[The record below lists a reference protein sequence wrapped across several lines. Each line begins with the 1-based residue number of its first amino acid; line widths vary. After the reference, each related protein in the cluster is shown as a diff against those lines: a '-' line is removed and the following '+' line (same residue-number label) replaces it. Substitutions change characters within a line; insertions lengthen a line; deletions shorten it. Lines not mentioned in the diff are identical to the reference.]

1 MNLSAPI
8 YRLKREARLLS
19 RRDDIAL
26 AAALDRIAATEGFAS
41 WSLLAARYAASSPA
55 ARLYANLRDGELVL
69 VAARPGHGKTLFAL
83 QLALEALRN
92 GRKAHVFSLE
102 YTRAQVEGRFEAIGG
117 EAELAQLAIDT
128 SDSIG
133 SGHVEAALASAPAG
147 TLAVIDY
154 LQLLDQRCA
163 CSRAGAASFSSSSP
177 RSTAPSRM
185 RGGRCP
191 TAATS
196 AFRILSIS
204 ASSTGCASCMTARCR
219 CARCLDGRGA
229 FIAPRAPL
237 GYQAGSQREN
247 PRPPAA

>member
-41 WSLLAARYAASSPA
+41 WSLLAARYAAGSSA

-83 QLALEALRN
+83 HLALEALRT

-117 EAELAQLAIDT
+117 EAELAHLAIDT
-128 SDSIG
+128 SDCIG
-133 SGHVEAALASAPAG
+133 SDHVEAELASAPAG

-154 LQLLDQRCA
+154 LQLLDQRRDNPPLA
-163 CSRAGAASFSSSSP
+163 RQVADLRLFARRRGVVLVFVSQVDRSFEGAGRAMPDSGDIRLPNPVDLGQFD
-177 RSTAPSRM
+177 RLCFLHDDEM
-185 RGGRCP
+185 RIR
-191 TAATS
+191 TMS
-196 AFRILSIS
+196 
-204 ASSTGCASCMTARCR
+204 
-219 CARCLDGRGA
+219 
-229 FIAPRAPL
+229 
-237 GYQAGSQREN
+237 
-247 PRPPAA
+247 

>member
-92 GRKAHVFSLE
+92 GHKAHVFSLE

-117 EAELAQLAIDT
+117 AAELAQLAIDT

-154 LQLLDQRCA
+154 LQLLDQRRDNLPLA
-163 CSRAGAASFSSSSP
+163 RQVADLRLFARRRGIVLVFVSQVDRSFEGAGRAMPDSGDIRLPNPVDLGQFD
-177 RSTAPSRM
+177 RL
-185 RGGRCP
+185 C
-191 TAATS
+191 
-196 AFRILSIS
+196 FLH
-204 ASSTGCASCMTARCR
+204 
-219 CARCLDGRGA
+219 DGEMQVRTM
-229 FIAPRAPL
+229 
-237 GYQAGSQREN
+237 S
-247 PRPPAA
+247 